1 MRALQL
7 ASLAGLAVLVLDLAF
22 GIAGRD
28 EALDTSLYVG
38 VMLAAAALCLS
49 RAVTE
54 RSERAAWGLLGAAL
68 VLSALG
74 EIWFFAFLADH
85 EVTPIPSVS
94 DAFILAFYPA
104 SYAGLVLL
112 VRGRVHRF
120 ETSLW
125 LDGAIGALAVGSLAV
140 ALLLSPVLGSTGRGV
155 AEVATSLAYPVGDL
169 LLLALVIGVFALTG
183 WRPGAV
189 WGLLGAGLAGLALAD
204 ILFLWLDTRNTYV
217 EGSLLDA
224 LWPASALAMGYAAWR
239 PPARQTT
246 IRLEGRRVH
255 VAPAAFAL
263 IALGVLA
270 LGQFNPIHTLAVALA
285 LAAIMAV
292 VARMSLAFS
301 QNLGLL
307 DAANVQAH
315 TDALTGL
322 ANRRALMTDLQEE
335 VDHGEGRAVVLLF
348 DLNGFKSYNDAFGH
362 PAGDALLARLAG
374 RLRNAVGESGGTY
387 RLGGDEFCAFV
398 RHSAADPRRV
408 AASAIAA
415 LAERGEAFDVS
426 TSCGQVTI
434 PDEAGDVTGILGL
447 ADRRLYD
454 DKDSSRKRPDMRGSR
469 DVLLKVLDER
479 EPELRGHLLGVA
491 QLARA
496 VGERLG
502 VTGSAMDELV
512 RSAELHDVGK
522 LALPDSVLEAPRAL
536 DELERQLINQHTIIG
551 ERILAAASALVPVAK
566 TVRST
571 HERWDGGATPT
582 AWSAPASRWPRG
594 SSSYATPTTP

>member
-1 MRALQL
+1 
-7 ASLAGLAVLVLDLAF
+7 
-22 GIAGRD
+22 
-28 EALDTSLYVG
+28 
-38 VMLAAAALCLS
+38 
-49 RAVTE
+49 
-54 RSERAAWGLLGAAL
+54 
-68 VLSALG
+68 
-74 EIWFFAFLADH
+74 
-85 EVTPIPSVS
+85 
-94 DAFILAFYPA
+94 
-104 SYAGLVLL
+104 
-112 VRGRVHRF
+112 
-120 ETSLW
+120 
-125 LDGAIGALAVGSLAV
+125 
-140 ALLLSPVLGSTGRGV
+140 
-155 AEVATSLAYPVGDL
+155 VATSLAYPVGDL
-169 LLLALVIGVFALTG
+169 LLLTLVIGVFALTG

-189 WGLLGAGLAGLALAD
+189 WGLLGVGLAGLALAD
-204 ILFLWLDTRNTYV
+204 ILFLWLDTRGAYA

-224 LWPASALAMGYAAWR
+224 LWPASALAMGFAAWR

-263 IALGVLA
+263 IALAVLA
-270 LGQFNPIHTLAVALA
+270 LGQFNPIHTLAVVLAIAAL
-285 LAAIMAV
+285 V
-292 VARMSLAFS
+292 VVIARMSLAFS
-301 QNLGLL
+301 QNLQLL

-322 ANRRALMTDLQEE
+322 ANRRALMADLQDE
-335 VDHGEGRAVVLLF
+335 VDHGKGRAVVLLF

-374 RLRNAVGESGGTY
+374 RLRNAVGESGRTY

-398 RHSAADPRRV
+398 RHSAGDPRRV

-415 LAERGEAFDVS
+415 LAQRGEAFDVS
-426 TSCGQVTI
+426 TSCGQVTM
-434 PDEAGDVTGILGL
+434 PDEARDVAGILGL

-454 DKDSSRKRPDMRGSR
+454 DKGNSRKRPDIRGSR

-479 EPELRGHLLGVA
+479 EPELRGHLLGV
-491 QLARA
+491 ARA

-522 LALPDSVLEAPRAL
+522 LALPDSLLDAPRAL

-551 ERILAAASALVPVAK
+551 ERILAAAPALVPVAK

-571 HERWDGGATPT
+571 HERWDGTGYPDGLASTGIPLAARIIFVCDAYDAMTSDRPYRTATSREEALAELRRCAGSQFDPSVVEVFADVNADAARAHVPALRGAART
-582 AWSAPASRWPRG
+582 
-594 SSSYATPTTP
+594 